1 VYFQFIAENIIKSTW
16 VHGLYWS
23 TRRSSTLI
31 WSLVDMDDLK
41 QSSVTALQEIVKSS
55 VHYRCNCRLESTTDQ
70 VVTLREE
77 LNDDYGTWSKSVP
90 KALWERHE
98 KSKANLVQTLEVFK
112 KIFCFRQSFKLS
124 LASHALCCCL
134 LRPPNILVFDGI
146 LEGYVDVS
154 KKVRHLEVIDIDVGK
169 IKQMIVNA
177 CCDYVQDPWCAMPL
191 WRYT

>member
-1 VYFQFIAENIIKSTW
+1 
-16 VHGLYWS
+16 
-23 TRRSSTLI
+23 
-31 WSLVDMDDLK
+31 MDDFK

-77 LNDDYGTWSKSVP
+77 RNDEYGTWSKSVP
-90 KALWERHE
+90 KALTERHE
-98 KSKANLVQTLEVFK
+98 KSKSNLVQTLEVFK
-112 KIFCFRQSFKLS
+112 KIFCFRQSSKVS

-134 LRPPNILVFDGI
+134 LRAPNILVFDGI

-177 CCDYVQDPWCAMPL
+177 CCDDVQDPWSAMPL